1 MEVSMKHYIHN
12 LRKVS
17 DQLDDT
23 RKRVR
28 DGNRRANESVETQIQ
43 RWWVNLPPVMR
54 QRRFQIL
61 EVAAQCKGLYRDRP
75 ALREIANA
83 LRALGWVETRDW
95 TTLGRNRRL
104 WIPKSEPRQT
114 D

>member
-1 MEVSMKHYIHN
+1 MKHYIHS

-17 DQLDDT
+17 DQLIAE
-23 RKRVR
+23 RKQVQHS
-28 DGNRRANESVETQIQ
+28 DQLVSESLEIQIK
-43 RWWVNLPPVMR
+43 RWWVNLSPVMQ
-54 QRRFQIL
+54 QRRFQIF
-61 EVAAQCKGLYRDRP
+61 EVAAQCKGQYRDRP

-104 WIPKSEPRQT
+104 WIPKSVPRQT

>member
-1 MEVSMKHYIHN
+1 MTMRHYIRN
-12 LRKVS
+12 LRQVS
-17 DQLDDT
+17 DQLIDE
-23 RKRVR
+23 RKRQKR
-28 DGNRRANESVETQIQ
+28 CDHLASESLEIQIQ
-43 RWWVNLPPVMR
+43 RWWVNLPPVMQ

-104 WIPKSEPRQT
+104 WIPKYVPRQT